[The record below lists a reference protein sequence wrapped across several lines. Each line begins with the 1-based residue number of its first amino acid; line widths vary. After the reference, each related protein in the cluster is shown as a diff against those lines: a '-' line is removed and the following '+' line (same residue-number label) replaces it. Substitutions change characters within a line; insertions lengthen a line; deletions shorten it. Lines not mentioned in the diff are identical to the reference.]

1 MDSDNV
7 DFSTITNSKFETR
20 YIINYYSIKA
30 INSFTAIGNK
40 KEWYIIGHKTMDF
53 VQDTL
58 LGYVAYRGANA
69 FEEIETEFKEAKA
82 KLTPVQIRDVN
93 DKYLDILYTYNRKRY
108 KLVRSLLTRY
118 NLDLYKNKVVAKD

>member
-1 MDSDNV
+1 MESDI
-7 DFSTITNSKFETR
+7 DFSTVTNSKYETR

-58 LGYVAYRGANA
+58 LGYVAYRGAVK
-69 FEEIETEFKEAKA
+69 FEELEEEFKATKK
-82 KLTPVQIRDVN
+82 KLSPVSIKNVDG
-93 DKYLDILYTYNRKRY
+93 KYQDILYTYNRKRY
-108 KLVRSLLTRY
+108 KLVRMLLTRY